1 MSSKNSNS
9 KQDSYVDLI
18 KGYLEKYGWTYELV
32 DQDMFVTGFSID
44 ENVFTVFI
52 RCSEEMVY
60 FSIPNFASLVN
71 DEFTLMVYQYL
82 LEANLYMQ
90 CGKFGL
96 DENGKIGLFAEFPA
110 SVVSYE
116 LFSFT
121 LNSIGV
127 NANDLIQK
135 DTRISQYVH
144 FDQRSVE
151 NK

>member
-1 MSSKNSNS
+1 MRSKNSNG
-9 KQDSYVDLI
+9 KQDSCVDLVR
-18 KGYLEKYGWTYELV
+18 GYLEKYGWTYELI
-32 DQDMFVTGFSID
+32 DQDMLVTGFYID

-52 RCSEEMVY
+52 RCIEEMVY

-71 DEFTLMVYQYL
+71 DEFALTVYQYL

-96 DENGKIGLFAEFPA
+96 DEKGKIGLYAEFPV
-110 SVVSYE
+110 SVVSYD

-121 LNSIGV
+121 LNSIGM

-135 DTRISQYVH
+135 DIRISQYIH
-144 FDQRSVE
+144 FDQESKE

>member
-1 MSSKNSNS
+1 MNSKNSNS
-9 KQDSYVDLI
+9 KQDSHVDLI

-71 DEFTLMVYQYL
+71 DEFALMVYQYL
-82 LEANLYMQ
+82 LEANLY
-90 CGKFGL
+90 G
-96 DENGKIGLFAEFPA
+96 NIGLFAEFPA